1 MVISNLK
8 VLISDDSILVRK
20 QFNDILT
27 SIGCTKVFY
36 ASNGQEAISMYKEH
50 NPDVVFMDIIMPI
63 KSGIEALKEITNFNS
78 NAKVVIASS
87 AVTQN
92 YLKLAIEEGAYD
104 FLQKPI
110 TEEVVKK
117 IVEKVIKD
125 GE

>member
-20 QFNDILT
+20 QFSEVLA
-27 SIGCTKVFY
+27 SMGCTNIIN
-36 ASNGQEAISMYKEH
+36 ASNGQDAVNMYKEH
-50 NPDVVFMDIIMPI
+50 NPDLVFMDIIMPV
-63 KSGIEALKEITNFNS
+63 KSGIEALKEITNFNP

-92 YLKLAIEEGAYD
+92 YLKLAIKAGAYE

-110 TEEVVKK
+110 SEDYLKK
-117 IVEKVIKD
+117 IIDKVIKD